1 MATYE
6 ESGNFLENAFGEI
19 SMETLTQ
26 GCFDC
31 DLNREN
37 IRFGYAS
44 RTISGK
50 KDVSLHSNLF

>member
-6 ESGNFLENAFGEI
+6 ESAYFLENPFGEI
-19 SMETLTQ
+19 SMETFTQ
-26 GCFDC
+26 DC

-50 KDVSLHSNLF
+50 KGCVAP